1 MVIYGSMEDGS
12 QLVMQLIIESIKE
25 NIKIFNNFVTITGA
39 VVMVISIIFAYFLA
53 DKFTKP
59 IKELSKIAEE
69 MSELNFDAKYTGKAQ
84 NEIGQLGKSINFM
97 SDSLQKNI
105 TMLKTANYE
114 LQLDIEEKT
123 KAADRQKEFCQMY
136 PMN

>member
-1 MVIYGSMEDGS
+1 MEDGS

-69 MSELNFDAKYTGKAQ
+69 MSEL
-84 NEIGQLGKSINFM
+84 ILM
-97 SDSLQKNI
+97 LNI
-105 TMLKTANYE
+105 QE
-114 LQLDIEEKT
+114 ST
-123 KAADRQKEFCQMY
+123 K
-136 PMN
+136 